1 MYMFIV
7 KYVLANL
14 SLGIAYDACILR
26 ELLNPNP
33 IGSINIY
40 ISVYANDNAAT

>member
-14 SLGIAYDACILR
+14 SFGIACDACMLS

-33 IGSINIY
+33 IGRINIY
-40 ISVYANDNAAT
+40 INVYANDNAAT